1 MLDKAMVSVMCLI
14 LLAVF
19 LIGILGMI
27 LAIVQKIEFD
37 RICRFSLYDMDMNG
51 GLTETTRI
59 KLKTDLESYGFTE
72 VEIDGTAQ
80 VQYGEWL
87 NLKVTAGIKT
97 KKWTDLLN
105 FEEGTAYLTY
115 ERQIV
120 SRQIHNMA
128 F

>member
-1 MLDKAMVSVMCLI
+1 MLDKAMVSVMCFI

-19 LIGILGMI
+19 LIGILSMI

-37 RICRFSLYDMDMNG
+37 RICRFSLYDMDMQG

-59 KLKTDLESYGFTE
+59 KLKSDLENYGFTD
-72 VEIDGTAQ
+72 VDIYGTAQ

-97 KKWTDLLN
+97 RKWIDLLQ
-105 FEEGTAYLTY
+105 FGEGTAYLTY

-120 SRQIHNMA
+120 SRQIHNRA

>member
-1 MLDKAMVSVMCLI
+1 
-14 LLAVF
+14 
-19 LIGILGMI
+19 MI

-37 RICRFSLYDMDMNG
+37 RICRFSLYDMDIQG
-51 GLTETTRI
+51 GLTETTRT

-72 VEIDGTAQ
+72 VLIEGTTQ